1 MVTDKNACTNSSTAT
16 LTNPAAISLTLTPS
30 TLLCFGN
37 TNGSISSTPV
47 GGTPAYTYNWSNG
60 EITATAINLNA
71 GTYTLTV
78 KDSKGCSTSST
89 ASLVN
94 PPVIVPNASS
104 TPPSCSNSNDGTASA
119 APTGGTPGYTYS
131 WSTGSTAATITGLSP
146 AAYIVKVTDANACTK
161 SATVNIVAPSAVVPT
176 AKGFSVLCFGAST
189 GSASVTATVGG
200 SAPYSYSWSS
210 GANAITATTL
220 AAGTYTVTVS
230 DKNACTGTATAN
242 VTQPAQALSVTATA
256 SAIGCAGGT
265 GSVNALGSGGTA
277 GYTYS
282 WSTGATAA
290 TVSNLSAGT
299 YTVVVTDKN
308 ACTNSST
315 ATLTNPSAISVALT
329 ATPTSCP
336 APANSGSSITSN
348 VAGGTPAYTYSW
360 SNNLTTANINNI
372 VAGTYT
378 LTVKDSKG
386 CFSTSS
392 AAVTSPA
399 ALSTGAASTPITC
412 AGSNNGT
419 ASSSP
424 SGGTSPYLYSWSNG
438 PSAATITGLSAGN
451 YSVTVTDGHACTSS
465 AFVLISA
472 PGAITVN
479 AAEVDVTCNPGPSN
493 GSVTALP
500 AGGTSPYTYSW
511 SNGVTTQSQTNLAA
525 ASYTVT
531 VNDAH
536 ACNATQSVTV
546 KIPAPMVLT
555 SSSTHTSC
563 ALCNGTASVLAAGGN
578 GTYTYSWSSGA
589 SGASASSLCAQTY
602 TVTVTD
608 HKGCSSTSTAAVTY
622 PYTVTAAV
630 TTVNIA
636 CSGSCT
642 GQATAT
648 GAGSV
653 SNHYSYTWSNGGT
666 SSLISALCASTYSV
680 TATDRFG
687 CTGTNTA
694 TITTP
699 AVLHANASATN
710 VTCPGKSDGT
720 ASIAASGGTTPYTY
734 SWSNGAV
741 AATITSLSPAS
752 YTVTLTDANACTA
765 TSSVTITQPTPILDN
780 AVITGTGCHSASASI
795 SLTPSG
801 GAAPY
806 TYSWSTGA
814 TAASVTGLAAGSYS
828 VTIADGGACPA
839 PFSYLISS
847 VGGPVLAKSRVAT
860 TCHGQCT
867 GSASVSASGG
877 APAYTYSWSTGATAA
892 TITALCANS
901 YTISVTDHAG
911 CLTVD
916 SIGIKEPNILTPN
929 ATLTAVTCNGSKN
942 GAIALAPTGGT
953 LPYTYSWSSGS
964 TASSSTGLAAGSYT
978 VTLTDKNSCDTI
990 VNAVISQPVALLVSA
1005 TATNALCNGLDGSAI
1020 ASASGGTPNYTY
1032 VWSNAAAG
1040 ATASNLPAGI
1050 YTVTATDSKACAAT
1064 ATATITQ
1071 PGSIVIA
1078 MSSTPVVCFGAG
1090 NGSVTANPTGGTLP
1104 YTYNWF
1110 LNPGS
1115 STASTVTSLAAGG
1128 YTLTITDANGCT
1140 GIDSTHITQPTA
1152 ISLAITSTDPAC
1164 GQSNGSIGSTPTGG
1178 TSPYAYSWSNGAIT
1192 AAINNQGAGTYT
1204 LTVTDSKSCTA
1215 TTTVSLT
1222 QAGGVSAN
1230 ITPTNPTCKVPLGNA
1245 FVLPA
1250 GGTSPYTYSWS
1261 NGATSSTS
1269 AGLIAGTYSVTVTDK
1284 NACTASSSA
1293 TLVAPSSISIAV
1305 AASNPSCGVAN
1316 GSIIASANGGTPVYS
1331 YSWSTGAIIDSL
1343 HNIAAGNYTVTVT
1356 DASSCT
1362 ASSVV
1367 AINNNSG
1374 PTGYNLTNYVAIVC
1388 SGTCTGQVSMNA
1400 IGGTAP
1406 YNYSWTDNGLKDS
1419 ARISMCVGNYT
1430 CAITDKNGCIF
1441 NAPITLSAP
1450 AAIAL
1455 SPAVSNASCS
1465 GKCDGS
1471 VSMSVTGGTAPY
1483 SYTWSNGST
1492 AATINNLCAA
1502 TYTLTVSD
1510 ATACAPVT
1518 ATVSVA
1524 PGKTITPTVTF
1535 TANNCFGT
1543 CTATATASAAGGTEP
1558 YTYSW
1563 TGGSTQP
1570 NLSNMCNGAYIVSI
1584 TDASGCKSSD
1594 TVTITGPSALV
1605 LNTTVTNASCGI
1617 CNGSISTIA
1626 SGGTPGYTYA
1636 WSTGATAASANGL
1649 CANSYTLTLTDS
1661 KGCTNSF
1668 TVPVSNTSGPS
1679 ASTVTTTPAS
1689 CFGNSDGTA
1698 TVTPRGGTAP
1708 YTYSW
1713 IGSGATGQ
1721 TETGLAA
1728 GTFIVQIADANGCK
1742 KFDTATVASPAA
1754 IILNALTN
1762 SPTCGSANG
1771 QVKITSAGGTPAYSY
1786 SWNTGALTSTIAA
1799 LAAGSYTV
1807 TVTDS
1812 KSCTSSSVVLLNS
1825 IGGPLLSTSVVS
1837 ATCSSTCNGIA
1848 SVTITSG
1855 SGPFSIKWS
1864 NNATTDTITNLCA
1877 GTYTCTVTDA
1887 NLCTNQAVV
1896 TIGAPA
1902 ALAESTTSTQPSCT
1916 GVCNGSIAIA
1926 ANGGTKPYTYLWSN
1940 GASSPSLNALCAGTY
1955 SLTLTDANS
1964 CAINPVIS
1972 LNPSPTPFTITPTVT
1987 KATCGQC
1994 NGQIAVQVAGG
2005 NAPYQYLWST
2015 ASTNDTIQNLCA
2027 AVYDLQI
2034 TDANGCTASQSI
2046 PLSNAGGPTASGKTI
2061 TNLTC
2066 NASCNGSAVLNP
2078 QGGTKP
2084 YTYHWSNGGTINRIS
2099 SACAGTY
2106 TVQVTDAQGCDLL
2119 DTVNITQPAALVAN
2133 QSVTQPSACGASD
2146 GSIGLSPTG
2155 GTIPYTYSWSSG
2167 STSATL
2173 SNLASG
2179 SYTVTITDAVACT
2192 SSAAIAVNSTNGP
2205 NISSLTNT
2213 PTSCNG
2219 NVACNGT
2226 ATVVAAGGTPPYT
2239 YLWND
2244 NNATTT
2250 ATVTNLCAGS
2260 YIAQVTDNAGCVIT
2274 GTTNI
2279 TQPLALFLN
2288 AAAVTD
2294 ATCGASSNGS
2304 ATVTAGGGTLPYTY
2318 SWSTGSTSNAINNLS
2333 VGNYSV
2339 TVTDGNNCTAS
2350 EVVTIVPSPTPFTI
2364 TPTVTKATCGQ
2375 CNGQIAVQVAGGN
2388 APYQYLWSTASTN
2401 DTIQNLCAAVYD
2413 LQITDANGCT
2423 ASQSIPLSNAGGPTA
2438 SGKTITNL
2446 TCNASCN
2453 GSAVLNPQGGT
2464 KPYTYHWS
2472 NGGTINR
2479 ISSACAGTYTVQVT
2493 DAQGCDLLDTVNI
2506 TQPAALVAN
2515 QSVTQPSACG
2525 ASDGSIGLS
2534 PTGGTIP
2541 YTYSWSS
2548 GSTSATLSNLASGSY
2563 TVTIT
2568 DAVACTSSAAI
2579 AVNSTNGPNISSL
2592 TNTPTSC
2599 NGNVACNG
2607 TATVVA
2613 AGGTPPYT
2621 YLWNDN
2627 NATTT
2632 ATVTNLCAGSYIA
2645 QVTDNA
2651 GCVITGTTNI
2661 TQPLAL
2667 FLNAAAVT
2675 DATCGA
2681 SSNGSA
2687 TVTAGGGTLPYTYS
2701 WSTGSTSNAINN
2713 LSVGN
2718 YSVTVTDGNN
2728 CTASEVVT
2736 IVPSPTPFTVTP
2748 TVTKATCGQCN
2759 GQIAVQVAGGSA
2771 PYQYLWST
2779 TSTNDTIQNLCAA
2792 VYDLQITD
2800 ANGCTASQSIPL
2812 SNLTGPASSGKVVTN
2827 IACNGTCNG
2836 AATLSPVGGTGTYTY
2851 TWSNGATTATIS
2863 SLCAGSYTVE
2873 ISDAQGC
2880 NLIDTINISQPA
2892 AFATN
2897 SSVTSP
2903 TLCKTANGSIILD
2916 VTGGTVP
2923 YTYSWSGGNPADSA
2937 LNNLS
2942 AGSYAVTITDA
2953 HLCAQTQVFLLN
2965 NLNGP
2970 TIDSVVAKSLH
2981 CFGDTN
2987 GLANAYVHGGTGAY
3001 TYSWSN
3007 SLTNATPTDS
3017 NLTVGNFHLQ
3027 VTDNAGCVTGTA
3039 FQVQQP
3045 TLITVGFPEETEIT
3059 CFGGSTGQITIN
3071 ATGGTLPYNYS
3082 WSNGGTSQ
3090 SINNL
3095 KAQTYI
3101 LTITDGNACTVTTS
3115 VTLHDPAPL
3124 TIAKSIVQPSC
3135 VNSRNGSIQLS
3146 VSGGRRNYHYT
3157 WLSNNVG
3164 SPTDSVELNLP
3175 AANYTVQV
3183 TDSNKCTVID
3193 TIPLLTLNPV
3203 TISANA
3209 GNDTV
3214 VCSGSV
3220 IKLNGSKTQG
3230 SAVLTYQW
3238 YNQTANTLVG
3248 DSAVL
3253 HIKSAAVGL
3262 QNYYLVAA
3270 NNGCADTA
3278 RVAVI
3283 VKAEPTISLASS
3295 DTILIGG
3302 TLTLGNVPLTN
3313 VTGATY
3319 RWSPGSSLSDS
3330 TTANPIAR
3338 PNAITVYTVT
3348 VTDQNGCTATATTR
3362 LTVDALLKVDNG
3374 VTPNGDGKNDVMYIS
3389 GIDRYPEAIV
3399 EIYNRWGELIY
3410 TSPAGYTVPWNGKYN
3425 NKEDLPVGTYYY
3437 IIRLY
3442 YGDPSKVV
3450 TGPVT
3455 IIR

>member
-1 MVTDKNACTNSSTAT
+1 M
-16 LTNPAAISLTLTPS
+16 
-30 TLLCFGN
+30 
-37 TNGSISSTPV
+37 
-47 GGTPAYTYNWSNG
+47 
-60 EITATAINLNA
+60 
-71 GTYTLTV
+71 
-78 KDSKGCSTSST
+78 
-89 ASLVN
+89 
-94 PPVIVPNASS
+94 
-104 TPPSCSNSNDGTASA
+104 
-119 APTGGTPGYTYS
+119 
-131 WSTGSTAATITGLSP
+131 
-146 AAYIVKVTDANACTK
+146 
-161 SATVNIVAPSAVVPT
+161 
-176 AKGFSVLCFGAST
+176 
-189 GSASVTATVGG
+189 
-200 SAPYSYSWSS
+200 
-210 GANAITATTL
+210 
-220 AAGTYTVTVS
+220 
-230 DKNACTGTATAN
+230 
-242 VTQPAQALSVTATA
+242 
-256 SAIGCAGGT
+256 
-265 GSVNALGSGGTA
+265 
-277 GYTYS
+277 
-282 WSTGATAA
+282 
-290 TVSNLSAGT
+290 
-299 YTVVVTDKN
+299 
-308 ACTNSST
+308 
-315 ATLTNPSAISVALT
+315 
-329 ATPTSCP
+329 
-336 APANSGSSITSN
+336 
-348 VAGGTPAYTYSW
+348 
-360 SNNLTTANINNI
+360 
-372 VAGTYT
+372 
-378 LTVKDSKG
+378 
-386 CFSTSS
+386 
-392 AAVTSPA
+392 
-399 ALSTGAASTPITC
+399 
-412 AGSNNGT
+412 
-419 ASSSP
+419 
-424 SGGTSPYLYSWSNG
+424 
-438 PSAATITGLSAGN
+438 
-451 YSVTVTDGHACTSS
+451 
-465 AFVLISA
+465 
-472 PGAITVN
+472 
-479 AAEVDVTCNPGPSN
+479 
-493 GSVTALP
+493 
-500 AGGTSPYTYSW
+500 
-511 SNGVTTQSQTNLAA
+511 
-525 ASYTVT
+525 
-531 VNDAH
+531 
-536 ACNATQSVTV
+536 
-546 KIPAPMVLT
+546 
-555 SSSTHTSC
+555 
-563 ALCNGTASVLAAGGN
+563 
-578 GTYTYSWSSGA
+578 
-589 SGASASSLCAQTY
+589 
-602 TVTVTD
+602 
-608 HKGCSSTSTAAVTY
+608 
-622 PYTVTAAV
+622 
-630 TTVNIA
+630 
-636 CSGSCT
+636 
-642 GQATAT
+642 
-648 GAGSV
+648 
-653 SNHYSYTWSNGGT
+653 
-666 SSLISALCASTYSV
+666 
-680 TATDRFG
+680 
-687 CTGTNTA
+687 
-694 TITTP
+694 
-699 AVLHANASATN
+699 
-710 VTCPGKSDGT
+710 
-720 ASIAASGGTTPYTY
+720 
-734 SWSNGAV
+734 
-741 AATITSLSPAS
+741 
-752 YTVTLTDANACTA
+752 
-765 TSSVTITQPTPILDN
+765 
-780 AVITGTGCHSASASI
+780 
-795 SLTPSG
+795 
-801 GAAPY
+801 
-806 TYSWSTGA
+806 
-814 TAASVTGLAAGSYS
+814 
-828 VTIADGGACPA
+828 
-839 PFSYLISS
+839 
-847 VGGPVLAKSRVAT
+847 
-860 TCHGQCT
+860 
-867 GSASVSASGG
+867 
-877 APAYTYSWSTGATAA
+877 
-892 TITALCANS
+892 
-901 YTISVTDHAG
+901 TDHAG

-2350 EVVTIVPSPTPFTI
+2350 EVVTIVPSPTPFT
-2364 TPTVTKATCGQ
+2364 
-2375 CNGQIAVQVAGGN
+2375 
-2388 APYQYLWSTASTN
+2388 
-2401 DTIQNLCAAVYD
+2401 
-2413 LQITDANGCT
+2413 
-2423 ASQSIPLSNAGGPTA
+2423 
-2438 SGKTITNL
+2438 
-2446 TCNASCN
+2446 
-2453 GSAVLNPQGGT
+2453 
-2464 KPYTYHWS
+2464 
-2472 NGGTINR
+2472 
-2479 ISSACAGTYTVQVT
+2479 
-2493 DAQGCDLLDTVNI
+2493 
-2506 TQPAALVAN
+2506 
-2515 QSVTQPSACG
+2515 
-2525 ASDGSIGLS
+2525 
-2534 PTGGTIP
+2534 
-2541 YTYSWSS
+2541 
-2548 GSTSATLSNLASGSY
+2548 
-2563 TVTIT
+2563 
-2568 DAVACTSSAAI
+2568 
-2579 AVNSTNGPNISSL
+2579 
-2592 TNTPTSC
+2592 
-2599 NGNVACNG
+2599 
-2607 TATVVA
+2607 
-2613 AGGTPPYT
+2613 
-2621 YLWNDN
+2621 
-2627 NATTT
+2627 
-2632 ATVTNLCAGSYIA
+2632 
-2645 QVTDNA
+2645 
-2651 GCVITGTTNI
+2651 
-2661 TQPLAL
+2661 
-2667 FLNAAAVT
+2667 
-2675 DATCGA
+2675 
-2681 SSNGSA
+2681 
-2687 TVTAGGGTLPYTYS
+2687 
-2701 WSTGSTSNAINN
+2701 
-2713 LSVGN
+2713 
-2718 YSVTVTDGNN
+2718 
-2728 CTASEVVT
+2728 
-2736 IVPSPTPFTVTP
+2736 VTP